1 MFLLIRSN
9 LKKSGKTSIAFFLL
23 LMAAMFLSYTGS
35 QMTEGFR
42 RLYQDKAEE
51 TNSAD
56 FAAVLPYGF
65 CEEYG
70 EEIENFREADEDILT
85 METADALL
93 LRSMDIQ
100 AGGGEPING
109 SWMFRDA
116 DRQGTLSCL
125 QIVERLEQV
134 PENGIYVPYVC
145 KTFFGFGLGD
155 VFHISSREW
164 QESYIIAGFTEDVLF
179 GSRSNIAFDLPKVA
193 FCSLREKAGIDCDA
207 EIVMMKT
214 EGDVSGLANRF
225 TEFVAGK
232 SDGDIFYNTSD
243 IEYAETSRSNNLS
256 IYVAVINAA
265 SFIGIAACFMVIG
278 FHMRNTLDKDF
289 KELGTLKAVGYRGGQ
304 IVMSYTL
311 QFLFLG
317 LLGGMTGVGISQC
330 IMPIVIKSIAT
341 DIGFVWNAVF
351 LGFEAGKNLLII
363 LLVTVAVTVFL
374 SKGIFRLRPVEAIQ
388 ERDKMIPGRKSRMDI
403 EKTPFSVN
411 LSVII
416 KMISFERARSI
427 LTGIVVS
434 VLMCVAG
441 FAVILYARLVNDKGG
456 LLQIT
461 GAEIYS
467 VNVQPDR
474 PEHTAQIAKELE
486 GEGVRKV
493 MMAVEPGSS
502 RILCDNGVYAALGV
516 YSDYEELENPSI
528 YAGRYPKHENE
539 AAISGNLAQALG
551 KDVGD
556 TVEVS
561 TLFQERL
568 FQERPFQEQPFQ
580 EQPFQEDAGEG
591 AFLIVGLTQ
600 GTYTGGMDIYL
611 TMEGL
616 RLVDSA
622 AQWQT
627 VHVYLEEGIDA
638 EEYCRNLKK
647 RFLDRLSYVGGFEQ
661 VFYSQLAPIINSV
674 SGVVFFIMAVM
685 FLLIIIMG
693 YFVTNSI
700 LLTRKRDFGIM
711 KALGYSNGQIISQTV
726 VTLMLYIAGGSL
738 LGSIFLYFGS
748 NAVMAELFH
757 GMGVYRISFRFPAAW
772 IAALI
777 LCMEA
782 AGCLTAFLSAWKVRK
797 IVPCSLIKA
806 E

>member
-9 LKKSGKTSIAFFLL
+9 LKKSGKTSLAFFLL
-23 LMAAMFLSYTGS
+23 LMATMLLSYTGS

-42 RLYQDKAEE
+42 RLYQEKATE

-56 FAAVLPYGF
+56 FAAVLPHGF
-65 CEEYG
+65 CEKYG
-70 EEIENFREADEDILT
+70 EEIEGFRKADEEIID
-85 METADALL
+85 MEMADAVL
-93 LRSMDIQ
+93 LRSVDIQ
-100 AGGGEPING
+100 AGIGEPVNG
-109 SWMFRDA
+109 SWMFRNA
-116 DRQGTLSCL
+116 DRQGYLSSL
-125 QIVERLEQV
+125 KIVERLEQV

-145 KTFFGFGLGD
+145 KTFFGFEIGD
-155 VFHISSREW
+155 VLNISSGEW
-164 QESYIIAGFTEDVLF
+164 QDSYIIAGFTEDVLF
-179 GSRSNIAFDLPKVA
+179 GSRSNIAFDLPKEA
-193 FCSLREKAGIDCDA
+193 FLSLREKAGTDCDA
-207 EIVMMKT
+207 VVVMMKT
-214 EGDVSGLANRF
+214 DGDVSGLANRF
-225 TEFVAGK
+225 SEFVAGK
-232 SDGDIFYNTSD
+232 SDGEIFYNTSD
-243 IEYAETSRSNNLS
+243 IEYAEASRSNNLS

-265 SFIGIAACFMVIG
+265 SVMGIAACFMVIA
-278 FHMRNTLDKDF
+278 FHMRNTLDKDL
-289 KELGTLKAVGYRGGQ
+289 KELGTLKAVGYRGGH
-304 IVMSYTL
+304 IVLSYAL

-317 LLGGMTGVGISQC
+317 LLGGMAGVGISQC
-330 IMPIVIKSIAT
+330 IMPMVIKSIAT

-351 LGFEAGKNLLII
+351 LGFEAGKNLMVI

-388 ERDKMIPGRKSRMDI
+388 EREKVVPGRKSRMDI
-403 EKTPFSVN
+403 EKTPFPVN

-456 LLQIT
+456 LLQVT
-461 GAEIYS
+461 GAEVYS

-474 PEHTAQIAKELE
+474 PEDAAEIAKELE

-502 RILCDNGVYAALGV
+502 RLLCDNRVYAALGV
-516 YSDYEELENPSI
+516 YSDYEVLENPSI

-539 AAISGNLAQALG
+539 TAISGNLAQALG
-551 KDVGD
+551 KNIGD

-561 TLFQERL
+561 QL
-568 FQERPFQEQPFQ
+568 
-580 EQPFQEDAGEG
+580 FQEDAGEG
-591 AFLIVGLTQ
+591 TFLIVGLTQ

-616 RLVDSA
+616 NLIDSA

-638 EEYCRNLKK
+638 EEYCRNLKDC
-647 RFLDRLSYVGGFEQ
+647 FSDRLSYVGEFEQ

-685 FLLIIIMG
+685 FLLIVIMG

-726 VTLMLYIAGGSL
+726 VTFMLYIAGGSL

-748 NAVMAELFH
+748 NAVMAGLFH
-757 GMGVYRISFRFPAAW
+757 GMGVYRISFRFPIVW

-782 AGCLTAFLSAWKVRK
+782 AGCLTAFISAWKVRK
-797 IVPCSLIKA
+797 IVPCTLIKA

>member
-9 LKKSGKTSIAFFLL
+9 IKKSGKTSFAFFLL
-23 LMAAMFLSYTGS
+23 LMATMLLSYTGS

-42 RLYQDKAEE
+42 RLYQEKATE

-56 FAAVLPYGF
+56 FAAILPRGF
-65 CEEYG
+65 YEKYG
-70 EEIENFREADEDILT
+70 EEIEGFRKADEEIID
-85 METADALL
+85 MEMADAVL
-93 LRSMDIQ
+93 LRSVDIQ
-100 AGGGEPING
+100 AGTGEPVNG
-109 SWMFRDA
+109 SWMFRNA
-116 DRQGTLSCL
+116 DRQGYLSSL
-125 QIVERLEQV
+125 KIVERLEQV

-145 KTFFGFGLGD
+145 KTFFGFEIGD
-155 VFHISSREW
+155 VLNISSGEW
-164 QESYIIAGFTEDVLF
+164 QDSYIIAGFTEDVLF
-179 GSRSNIAFDLPKVA
+179 GSRSNIAFDLPKEA
-193 FCSLREKAGIDCDA
+193 FLSLREKAGTDCDA
-207 EIVMMKT
+207 VVVMIKT
-214 EGDVSGLANRF
+214 DGDVSRLANRF
-225 TEFVAGK
+225 SEFVAGK
-232 SDGDIFYNTSD
+232 SDGEIFYNTSD
-243 IEYAETSRSNNLS
+243 IEYAEASRSNNLS

-265 SFIGIAACFMVIG
+265 SVMGIAACFMVIA
-278 FHMRNTLDKDF
+278 FHMRNTLDKDL
-289 KELGTLKAVGYRGGQ
+289 KELGTLKAVGYRGGH
-304 IVMSYTL
+304 IVLSYAL

-317 LLGGMTGVGISQC
+317 LLGGMAGVGISQC
-330 IMPIVIKSIAT
+330 IMPMVIKSIAT

-351 LGFEAGKNLLII
+351 LGFEAGKNLMVI

-388 ERDKMIPGRKSRMDI
+388 EREKVVPGRKSRMDI
-403 EKTPFSVN
+403 EKTPFPVN

-456 LLQIT
+456 LLQVT
-461 GAEIYS
+461 GAEVYS

-474 PEHTAQIAKELE
+474 PEDAAEIAKELE

-502 RILCDNGVYAALGV
+502 RLLCDNRVYAALGV
-516 YSDYEELENPSI
+516 YSDYEVLENPSI

-539 AAISGNLAQALG
+539 TAISGNLAQALG
-551 KDVGD
+551 KNIGD

-561 TLFQERL
+561 QL
-568 FQERPFQEQPFQ
+568 
-580 EQPFQEDAGEG
+580 FQEDAGEG
-591 AFLIVGLTQ
+591 TFLIVGLTQ

-616 RLVDSA
+616 NLIDSA

-638 EEYCRNLKK
+638 EEYCRNLKDC
-647 RFLDRLSYVGGFEQ
+647 FSDRLSYVGEFEQ

-674 SGVVFFIMAVM
+674 SGVVFLIMAVM
-685 FLLIIIMG
+685 FLLIVIMG

-726 VTLMLYIAGGSL
+726 VTFMLYIAGGSL

-748 NAVMAELFH
+748 NAVMAGLFH
-757 GMGVYRISFRFPAAW
+757 GMGVYRISFRFPIVW

-782 AGCLTAFLSAWKVRK
+782 AGCLTAFISAWKVRK
-797 IVPCSLIKA
+797 IVPSTLIKA

>member
-1 MFLLIRSN
+1 MLGYI
-9 LKKSGKTSIAFFLL
+9 
-23 LMAAMFLSYTGS
+23 
-35 QMTEGFR
+35 EGFR
-42 RLYQDKAEE
+42 KA
-51 TNSAD
+51 D
-56 FAAVLPYGF
+56 
-65 CEEYG
+65 
-70 EEIENFREADEDILT
+70 EEIID
-85 METADALL
+85 MEMADAVL
-93 LRSMDIQ
+93 LRSVDIQ
-100 AGGGEPING
+100 AGTGEPVNG
-109 SWMFRDA
+109 SWMFRNA
-116 DRQGTLSCL
+116 DRQGYLSSL
-125 QIVERLEQV
+125 KIVERLEQV

-145 KTFFGFGLGD
+145 KTFFGFEIGD
-155 VFHISSREW
+155 VLNISSGEW
-164 QESYIIAGFTEDVLF
+164 QDSYIIAGFTEDVLF
-179 GSRSNIAFDLPKVA
+179 GSRSNIAFDLPKEA
-193 FCSLREKAGIDCDA
+193 FLSLREKAGTDCDA
-207 EIVMMKT
+207 VVVMIKT
-214 EGDVSGLANRF
+214 DGDVSRLANRF
-225 TEFVAGK
+225 SEFVAGK
-232 SDGDIFYNTSD
+232 SDGEIFYNTSD
-243 IEYAETSRSNNLS
+243 IEYAEASRSNNLS

-265 SFIGIAACFMVIG
+265 SVMGIAACFMVIA
-278 FHMRNTLDKDF
+278 FHMRNTLDKDL
-289 KELGTLKAVGYRGGQ
+289 KELGTLKAVGYRGGH
-304 IVMSYTL
+304 IVLSYAL

-317 LLGGMTGVGISQC
+317 LLGGMAGVGISQC
-330 IMPIVIKSIAT
+330 IMPMVIKSIAT

-351 LGFEAGKNLLII
+351 LGFEAGKNLMVI

-388 ERDKMIPGRKSRMDI
+388 EREKVVPGRKSRMDI
-403 EKTPFSVN
+403 EKTPFPVN

-456 LLQIT
+456 LLQVT
-461 GAEIYS
+461 GAEVYS

-474 PEHTAQIAKELE
+474 PEDAAEIAKELE

-502 RILCDNGVYAALGV
+502 RLLCDNRVYAALGV
-516 YSDYEELENPSI
+516 YSDYEVLENPSI

-539 AAISGNLAQALG
+539 TAISGNLAQALG
-551 KDVGD
+551 KNIGD

-561 TLFQERL
+561 QL
-568 FQERPFQEQPFQ
+568 
-580 EQPFQEDAGEG
+580 FQEDAGEG
-591 AFLIVGLTQ
+591 TFLIVGLTQ

-616 RLVDSA
+616 NLIDSA

-638 EEYCRNLKK
+638 EEYCRNLKDC
-647 RFLDRLSYVGGFEQ
+647 FSDRLSYVGEFEQ

-685 FLLIIIMG
+685 FLLIVIMG

-726 VTLMLYIAGGSL
+726 VTFMLYIAGGSL

-748 NAVMAELFH
+748 NAVMAGLFH
-757 GMGVYRISFRFPAAW
+757 GMGVYRISFRFPIVW

-782 AGCLTAFLSAWKVRK
+782 AGCLTAFISAWKVRK
-797 IVPCSLIKA
+797 IVPSTLIKA